1 MAVLYGPYF
10 ATLLLAIGF
19 CVSPCEMAR
28 LQGKTALVTGSS
40 SGLGREICI
49 AYARE
54 GANVCCVDLYPAPRN
69 VVDPKTGQARIRAD
83 DWNNRDQGGLATHE
97 LLREQYG
104 SSETKEGGVRFNY
117 VKADI
122 SYPSDVEN
130 AVKHCVETFGRLDIM
145 VNNAGISVESTN
157 TRPLKVHETSEDA
170 WDRTMAINAKG
181 VFLGCKYACRQMLE
195 QDVKQEW
202 GGDRGWIVNT
212 ASTQGLIAFRGTRTW
227 VSFLLAEKLYGVD
240 LSMLTHKGS

>member
-1 MAVLYGPYF
+1 MATFFARLSLLIFFLPSNIHVPLYGM
-10 ATLLLAIGF
+10 
-19 CVSPCEMAR
+19 VR

-69 VVDPKTGQARIRAD
+69 VIDPETGQPRTRAD
-83 DWNNRDQGGLATHE
+83 DWNNRDKGGLATHE
-97 LLREQYG
+97 LLQEQYG
-104 SSETKEGGVRFNY
+104 DNKGDNERTKFSY

-145 VNNAGISVESTN
+145 VNNAGISVESTDV
-157 TRPLKVHETSEDA
+157 RPLKVHETSEDA

-181 VFLGCKYACRQMLE
+181 VFLGCKYACKQMLE
-195 QDVKQEW
+195 QDVKPEW
-202 GGDRGWIVNT
+202 SGDRGWIVNT
-212 ASTQGLIAFRGTRTW
+212 ASTQGLIVFRGTRT
-227 VSFLLAEKLYGVD
+227 
-240 LSMLTHKGS
+240 